1 MPSFFSLSSMRL
13 KHEMY
18 TLSESV
24 MTHLHINHRLTWI
37 ALVWP
42 EVSVPAAHQGSA
54 LLPPPAWCKSS
65 HSLSG
70 HMPWHT
76 HCSCGTHATCT
87 FTATILIDHLAGC
100 IAYPSNREVM
110 RGWTSE
116 NTLSCESLGPYTLQE
131 VSVNMCNTKSIDIQ
145 WQKWRTYQI
154 HTVSLKGLVQT
165 QKHGP
170 AALQLFPWWE
180 IYIAHTVG
188 LPWRKEASF
197 VHRSNGPS
205 TRLRIFS
212 TTNTQTG
219 YMIFM
224 QLSH

>member
-1 MPSFFSLSSMRL
+1 
-13 KHEMY
+13 
-18 TLSESV
+18 

-87 FTATILIDHLAGC
+87 FTVTILIDHLAGC

-131 VSVNMCNTKSIDIQ
+131 VSVNMCNTKFYWHLMTKMTNLSNSYCFSE
-145 WQKWRTYQI
+145 RTGPDTEARTCCTA
-154 HTVSLKGLVQT
+154 TVSWMRDIHGTHSRASMEKG
-165 QKHGP
+165 
-170 AALQLFPWWE
+170 
-180 IYIAHTVG
+180 
-188 LPWRKEASF
+188 S
-197 VHRSNGPS
+197 
-205 TRLRIFS
+205 
-212 TTNTQTG
+212 
-219 YMIFM
+219 
-224 QLSH
+224 